1 MIPYLWSYDPVSLG
15 LLSLYPQT
23 TFRNG
28 KTVKTDAAIKEDI
41 EDELFWSPFVDLD
54 EVNVKVD
61 DGTATLTGDVDSL
74 GEYEAATENALEGG
88 AHKVDNDLVI
98 R

>member
-1 MIPYLWSYDPVSLG
+1 
-15 LLSLYPQT
+15 
-23 TFRNG
+23 
-28 KTVKTDAAIKEDI
+28 VKTDAAIKEDI

-54 EVNVKVD
+54 EVTVKVD
-61 DGTATLTGDVDSL
+61 GGTAILTGEVDSL

-88 AHKVDNDLVI
+88 AHEVDNNLVV